1 MLQPGINVPSSISG
15 GGNIK
20 RDSGLYSNHIFNVGL
35 ERPQILE
42 SLLVKFPKSYLLKL
56 TEKISASRQ
65 LYNNTFNWTVMDRTR
80 SAATVTAISNGT
92 TASATLTLDTPYDSS
107 ADAAGYWL
115 VGDTFYSP
123 SGKSRGIVT
132 AVGNSGNFQTIT
144 VARPDGSNWSTTTI
158 NTGFLIGHTGT
169 SFGQGSAGS
178 GGFRSYLPTQDYNVS
193 TISRRGIKITRNA
206 MKDRTVLE
214 DGSWFHHQ
222 EDFEHKN
229 LLVDIEATALA
240 GSRYKNTS
248 IGGRSQSR
256 GLIEYAE
263 GSGQNVT
270 YSGSIGVQEADLMLF
285 IEQLVPQQGSDDIIL
300 LTGLKLHSAL
310 QRVLGNNYREIPT
323 SEQPR
328 QLAGLNFQS
337 YYFFNKRIHFQ
348 YYDLFSDPTIF
359 PAVSASSTAYD
370 FREFGIA
377 LDFGQVDGQ
386 IGGPVTNIEMGWVQ
400 PVTQKAITGMASESY
415 EISDPFDGA
424 QFELLTE
431 FMPICYMPN
440 RLGLLYSVG

>member
-359 PAVSASSTAYD
+359 PAVSASSTAY
-370 FREFGIA
+370 
-377 LDFGQVDGQ
+377 
-386 IGGPVTNIEMGWVQ
+386 
-400 PVTQKAITGMASESY
+400 
-415 EISDPFDGA
+415 
-424 QFELLTE
+424 
-431 FMPICYMPN
+431 
-440 RLGLLYSVG
+440 